1 MSNVTSHRFVISVMS
16 RDRVGIVRDITR
28 ALTQWQGNVEQV
40 SQTVVMNYFTFILIA
55 AFPAAHTVAAVREL
69 LGTAGAPGE
78 LEVGVKIFTG
88 ETPATPVADRFILT
102 TIGGDHPGIVHQIAM
117 FCAGKGI
124 NITDLYGATTAD
136 KQFIV
141 VSEVAVPRH
150 LDLTQ
155 IQLDL
160 AALGQATGLAVHLQH
175 ENIFRAT
182 NEIAAPGGLA

>member
-1 MSNVTSHRFVISVMS
+1 MSNDAHRRFVVSVMS

-28 ALTQWQGNVEQV
+28 ALTQWHGNVEQV

-55 AFPAAHTVAAVREL
+55 AFPEAHTVAAVREL
-69 LGTAGAPGE
+69 LQQAGAPGE
-78 LEVGVKIFTG
+78 LEIGVKEFIADAPTS
-88 ETPATPVADRFILT
+88 PAADRFILT
-102 TIGGDHPGIVHQIAM
+102 AIGGDKPGLVHHLAT

-136 KQFIV
+136 NQFVV

-160 AALGQATGLAVHLQH
+160 EALGQTIGIAIHLQH

-182 NEIAAPGGLA
+182 NEITAPGALA